1 MEKTKLSWY
10 TMIVTF
16 LAGIGSFGLIALLG
30 SSIDSNGILHEPFFL
45 SPMGYFFLLIS
56 LISGLIHLYQ
66 RNH

>member
-1 MEKTKLSWY
+1 MEKMKLSWY
-10 TMIVTF
+10 TMIVTL
-16 LAGIGSFGLIALLG
+16 LAGIGSFGLMSLLG

-45 SPMGYFFLLIS
+45 IPMGYFFLLIS

>member
-10 TMIVTF
+10 TMIATL
-16 LAGIGSFGLIALLG
+16 LAGIGCFGLMALLG

-45 SPMGYFFLLIS
+45 IPMGYFFLLIS
-56 LISGLIHLYQ
+56 LISGLIHLYK